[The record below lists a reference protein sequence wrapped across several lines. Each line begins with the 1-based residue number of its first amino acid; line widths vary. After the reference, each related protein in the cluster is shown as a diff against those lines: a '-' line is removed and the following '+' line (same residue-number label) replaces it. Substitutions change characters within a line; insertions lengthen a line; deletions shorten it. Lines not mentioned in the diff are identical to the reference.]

1 MANGEEFSFQID
13 AYTPDTIPM
22 ARLSE
27 YLRELAMILGEEKAV
42 HFVRLREGSTH
53 IVHRVEREA
62 VPKVRARAAA
72 VRRGRAPRD
81 AIRAYHMVN
90 RLLRE
95 DDGRGVLREEATG
108 ADIIVFPGREESEER
123 FEGIHQRGTVDG
135 EIMRVGGFGKN
146 VPIILRSEDQP
157 IPHCYTSHAIAKR
170 LGARLYEHVRLF
182 GLGRWSRDAE
192 GSWTLDAFRIETFE
206 ILKDERLSDSLVA
219 LRRIKTDWNSGSL
232 AELELIRHGTAK

>member
-95 DDGRGVLREEATG
+95 DDGRGVIREKATG
-108 ADIIVFPGREESEER
+108 TDIIVLHKRENSTER
-123 FEGIHQRGTVDG
+123 FDAIH
-135 EIMRVGGFGKN
+135 
-146 VPIILRSEDQP
+146 
-157 IPHCYTSHAIAKR
+157 
-170 LGARLYEHVRLF
+170 
-182 GLGRWSRDAE
+182 
-192 GSWTLDAFRIETFE
+192 
-206 ILKDERLSDSLVA
+206 
-219 LRRIKTDWNSGSL
+219 
-232 AELELIRHGTAK
+232 